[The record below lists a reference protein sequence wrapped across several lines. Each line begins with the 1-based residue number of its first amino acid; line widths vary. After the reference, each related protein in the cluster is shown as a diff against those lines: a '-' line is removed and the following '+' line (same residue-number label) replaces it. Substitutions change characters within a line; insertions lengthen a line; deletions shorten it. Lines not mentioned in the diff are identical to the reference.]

1 MKIFITLAYNK
12 SLYNK
17 DFKNEYLEISKNNS
31 VYYLKLN
38 SIKPIY
44 SNLLESLRILKADK
58 DITHLVF
65 TSKNG
70 ANLFFNYILERE
82 PGIIDFLGSKKFLA
96 VGPETAKIIN
106 QFKFNTSIPK
116 KYLTSS
122 LADLIIDINSKN
134 KIPSK
139 FLILRSKISNKT
151 LTNKLKKNK
160 IKFIEKHIYTIKSNP
175 FLKKTKEYKL
185 LKLLIKTNKKLIN
198 SNINYLNKEQIY
210 LVFTS
215 PSNVRTF
222 FKHFKISQIISIPN
236 IKILPIGPI
245 TNHELENYIKS
256 YYNIIQNKK
265 NNTNLSDILANKIL
279 KFPENY
285 TLKDCLAN
293 LKKYDI
299 F

>member
-17 DFKNEYLEISKNNS
+17 NLKNEYFEIFNNKS
-31 VYYLKLN
+31 IYYLKLN
-38 SIKPIY
+38 SIKPIHL
-44 SNLLESLRILKADK
+44 NLIESLKILKSDK

-70 ANLFFNYILERE
+70 AHLFFNYILQKE
-82 PGIIDFLGSKKFLA
+82 PKMLEFLRSKEFLA

-106 QFKFNTSIPK
+106 QFKLNISIPE

-122 LADLIIDINSKN
+122 LTDLIININSKN
-134 KIPSK
+134 KTPSK
-139 FLILRSKISNKT
+139 FLILRSKISNKI

-175 FLKKTKEYKL
+175 FFKKTKEYKL
-185 LKLLIKTNKKLIN
+185 LKLLIKINGKLIN
-198 SNINYLNKEQIY
+198 TDINSLNKEQIF

-215 PSNVRTF
+215 PSNVKTF

-245 TNHELENYIKS
+245 TNYELENYIKN
-256 YYNIIQNKK
+256 YYNIN
-265 NNTNLSDILANKIL
+265 DILLNKIL
-279 KFPENY
+279 KFPKNY

-293 LKKYDI
+293 LKNITDL
-299 F
+299 